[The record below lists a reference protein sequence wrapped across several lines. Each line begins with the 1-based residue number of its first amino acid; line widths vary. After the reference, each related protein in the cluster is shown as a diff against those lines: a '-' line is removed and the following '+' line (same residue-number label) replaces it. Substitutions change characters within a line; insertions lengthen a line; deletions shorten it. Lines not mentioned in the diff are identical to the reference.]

1 MDLIVADLRLADGQS
16 GIDAITQVRAALGSA
31 TPAFVVSGDTSGAAQ
46 AEVRAAGVEL
56 LLKPVVAA
64 ALKNAAEAAL
74 HAPPD
79 TGGTR
84 AIIRRPV
91 PTG

>member
-1 MDLIVADLRLADGQS
+1 
-16 GIDAITQVRAALGSA
+16 
-31 TPAFVVSGDTSGAAQ
+31 
-46 AEVRAAGVEL
+46 L

-79 TGGTR
+79 TRGTR
-84 AIIRRPV
+84 AISRTAMPAD
-91 PTG
+91 